1 MQFTHLQ
8 SYQGGGQLHGEQLHG
23 GQLQGGQRQEL
34 PYQQKDTGPTAFL
47 ADNIVVDEAADVVK
61 PLSSWA
67 GMRKDTTEW
76 KMNIK
81 KLFS

>member
-47 ADNIVVDEAADVVK
+47 ADNIVVDEAADVDE
-61 PLSSWA
+61 A
-67 GMRKDTTEW
+67 I
-76 KMNIK
+76 IK
-81 KLFS
+81 LGGNG